1 MKSQVM
7 EFTDTVIQDTEVLL
21 EFSSQSRETDIPKEE
36 TLPISDTKAIVVEK
50 TMLEKIERIL
60 YFTIKRFFDIVCS
73 LIGILTI
80 IPVAI
85 ITKVCYLASNDKKSI
100 FYKQK
105 RVGKNGKLIYIY
117 KFRSMVHNADEV
129 LQELLKNPKYKEE
142 WELNQKFENDP
153 RITKFGKFLR
163 KTSLDELPQFINVLK
178 GDMSLIGPRPL
189 VVGELDSHN
198 GIHEL
203 YESVRPGV
211 SGWWGCNG
219 RSATTYE
226 KRLELEY
233 YYCIH
238 CSLILDIKCI
248 FLTIKAVLFKDGAK

>member
-1 MKSQVM
+1 M
-7 EFTDTVIQDTEVLL
+7 IQSETGVLEL
-21 EFSSQSRETDIPKEE
+21 QRENVTGISENNYDIIQNDKA
-36 TLPISDTKAIVVEK
+36 LPISDTKAIVVEK
-50 TMLEKIERIL
+50 TIFEKIERIS
-60 YFTIKRFFDIVCS
+60 YFAIKRFLDIVCS
-73 LIGILTI
+73 LIGILAI

-85 ITKVCYLASNDKKSI
+85 ITKICYLASNDKKSI

-129 LQELLKNPKYKEE
+129 LKELLKNPKYKEE
-142 WELNQKFENDP
+142 WDLNQKFEKDP
-153 RITKFGKFLR
+153 RITKFGEFLR

-189 VVGELDSHN
+189 VVGELDAHD

-211 SGWWGCNG
+211 SGWWACNG

-238 CSLILDIKCI
+238 CSLVLDIKCI